1 MMKFTTLLRRP
12 PEWMEHDG
20 PSRDIVLTSRIRL
33 ARNLE
38 GPSFPGWAKKEDRMA
53 IMQELQP
60 RIESLTGMK
69 DCFSEDL
76 ANLDAIRKQV
86 LVEKHL
92 ISREQAAKS
101 GGSAAVINR
110 EQSLSIMINE
120 EDHLRMQSIR
130 SGLDLVAAHAAL
142 DKLDTELEEQ
152 IRFAWD
158 KRFGYLT
165 ACPTNLGTGM
175 RASAMLH
182 LPALV
187 LGDQV
192 NQVIQAVNK
201 IGLAVR
207 GLYGEGTD
215 ALANLFQ
222 ISNQHTLGER
232 EGDIIARLEKVI
244 HQIITHERNARRKLL
259 EDSPHKICDHVGR
272 AYATLRFAYIIESK
286 EALTHLSMLRMG
298 TDMGVLPASE
308 ARLIDTLLV
317 EIQPAHLQTAAQR
330 KLSGEERDI
339 LRAEVLRRRLLHLPE
354 PDMSACSGGPEP
366 EAPDVPI

>member
-12 PEWMEHDG
+12 PEWMEQDG

-33 ARNLE
+33 ARNLA
-38 GPSFPGWAKKEDRMA
+38 GPAFPGWAKKEDRAA
-53 IMQELQP
+53 IMQDLQP
-60 RIESLTGMK
+60 RVEGLSGMK

-76 ANLDAIRKQV
+76 ANLDAIKKQV

-110 EQSLSIMINE
+110 EQSISIMINE

-130 SGLDLVAAHAAL
+130 SGLDLAAAYAAL
-142 DKLDTELEEQ
+142 DKLDSELDEQ
-152 IRFAWD
+152 VSFAWD
-158 KRFGYLT
+158 RRFGYLT

-187 LGDQV
+187 LGEQV

-207 GLYGEGTD
+207 GLYGEGTE

-222 ISNQHTLGER
+222 VSNQHTLGER

-244 HQIITHERNARRKLL
+244 QQIITHERNARRKLL
-259 EDSPHKICDHVGR
+259 EDHPHKICDHIGR
-272 AYATLRFAYIIESK
+272 AYAALRYAHIIESK
-286 EALTHLSMLRMG
+286 EALTHLSMLRMAA
-298 TDMGVLPASE
+298 DMGVFPAAE

-317 EIQPAHLQTAAQR
+317 EIQPAHLQTAAQK
-330 KLSGEERDI
+330 KLAGEERDI
-339 LRAEVLRRRLLHLPE
+339 LRAEVLRERLHHLEEPRMAACAPPPPE
-354 PDMSACSGGPEP
+354 DPGLAT
-366 EAPDVPI
+366 

>member
-12 PEWMEHDG
+12 PEWMEQDG
-20 PSRDIVLTSRIRL
+20 PHRDIVLTSRIRL
-33 ARNLE
+33 ARNLV
-38 GPSFPGWAKKEDRMA
+38 GPPFPGWAKKEDRTA

-60 RIESLTGMK
+60 RIESLHGMK

-76 ANLDAIRKQV
+76 ANLDAIKKQV

-101 GGSAAVINR
+101 TGSAAIINR
-110 EQSLSIMINE
+110 EQSLSIMVNE

-130 SGLDLVAAHAAL
+130 SGLDLHTAHTAL
-142 DKLDTELEEQ
+142 DKLDTELESH
-152 IRFAWD
+152 IPFAWD
-158 KRFGYLT
+158 LKFGYLT

-187 LGDQV
+187 LSEQI
-192 NQVIQAVNK
+192 NQVISAVNK

-207 GLYGEGTD
+207 GLYGEGTE

-222 ISNQHTLGER
+222 VSNQHTLGER
-232 EGDIIARLEKVI
+232 ESDIIARLEKVI
-244 HQIITHERNARRKLL
+244 TQIITHERNARRKLI
-259 EDSPHKICDHVGR
+259 EDTPHKICDHIGR
-272 AYATLRFAYIIESK
+272 AYATLRFAHLIESK

-298 TDMGVLPASE
+298 IDLHVLPPTE

-330 KLSGEERDI
+330 KLTGEERDI
-339 LRAEVLRRRLLHLPE
+339 RRAELLRRRLHHLPE
-354 PDMSACSGGPEP
+354 PNMAACTPPEP
-366 EAPDVPI
+366 PDTPL